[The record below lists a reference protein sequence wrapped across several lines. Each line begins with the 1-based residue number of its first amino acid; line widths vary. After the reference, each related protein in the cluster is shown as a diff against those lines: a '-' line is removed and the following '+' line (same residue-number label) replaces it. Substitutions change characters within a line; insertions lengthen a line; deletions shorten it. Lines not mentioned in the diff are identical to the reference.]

1 MFARCVGK
9 GCTVECVLSLFLLEK
24 LRSRVSPMTVRM
36 YFYVNFL
43 FSKFD

>member
-1 MFARCVGK
+1 MFARGVGK

-24 LRSRVSPMTVRM
+24 LRSRVSTMTVRM